1 MLVAL
6 VLCVGCAAAADQV
19 RGPQSPEEAI
29 AQTLAGLSNVIR
41 AGNLGPPP
49 RSSDGSHPDG
59 TWLHIEVAADNPME
73 AAWEA
78 ALLAG
83 AVADRTA
90 GDGHFLASVITGWI
104 VDEAPSDGSIQPEE
118 DATNYIVVAG
128 ERFLPPG
135 DDNEI
140 KRGVTAT
147 LARFG
152 ARPVSIEVL
161 HPRDVALKVVATIPT
176 PHAMNRRLAELQSV
190 LIGMPTQYEGVYLEI
205 RLPDGSPIAKLW
217 TTYRTVIGAQSVR
230 PDLEDILGGPPHGG
244 LGPPADTRARS
255 SVDGRGTASMG

>member
-1 MLVAL
+1 
-6 VLCVGCAAAADQV
+6 
-19 RGPQSPEEAI
+19 
-29 AQTLAGLSNVIR
+29 
-41 AGNLGPPP
+41 
-49 RSSDGSHPDG
+49 
-59 TWLHIEVAADNPME
+59 ME

-104 VDEAPSDGSIQPEE
+104 VDDVPSDGSIQPAVG
-118 DATNYIVVAG
+118 ATNDIVVAG

-135 DDNEI
+135 DDSEI
-140 KRGVTAT
+140 KRGVIAT

-176 PHAMNRRLAELQSV
+176 PQAMNRRLAELQSV
-190 LIGMPTQYEGVYLEI
+190 LIGTPTQYEGVYLEI
-205 RLPDGSPIAKLW
+205 RLPDGIPIAQLW

-244 LGPPADTRARS
+244 LGPPVDTRAETGLVS
-255 SVDGRGTASMG
+255 WGHADAP